1 MNIQAIRQYDLVKS
15 LKNNDTKNQPV
26 VDVATKPVESDSVSF
41 KGGKEA
47 DWISKF
53 FGKNYAFKLANK
65 DWVHNLSKRLAK
77 VPGSVTEHMA
87 TLGSFI
93 TSSVY
98 MSRTLSNKNLD
109 SDKKRTLSINQ
120 FLCFIIPTICAYFVN
135 YKIAGKTKQLERRYA
150 GLMKQEMALGNITG
164 GKLKNL
170 ESNFGNKLKGFKTL
184 TSLATFTLIYRYITP
199 VAITPAANSIGELVN
214 KKHKEKVAEKSCD
227 AQLVKA

>member
-1 MNIQAIRQYDLVKS
+1 MKLQAIKQYDLNNQYKS
-15 LKNNDTKNQPV
+15 LRNSDQQPIESLTSGKDSQGDT
-26 VDVATKPVESDSVSF
+26 VSF
-41 KGGKEA
+41 KGGPEA

-65 DWVHNLSKRLAK
+65 DWVHNLSKKLAK

-98 MSRTLSNKNLD
+98 MTRTLSNKDLD
-109 SDKKRTLSINQ
+109 NDKKRTLSINQ
-120 FLCFIIPTICAYFVN
+120 LLCFIIPTICAYFVN

-164 GKLKNL
+164 DKLKDL
-170 ESNFGNKLKGFKTL
+170 QTNFGNKMKGFKTL

-199 VAITPAANSIGELVN
+199 VAITPVANSIGEKVN
-214 KKHKEKVAEKSCD
+214 NRNKAKNVEKAC
-227 AQLVKA
+227 KA